1 MEERLSRLNEM
12 ARRVVAANPKE
23 ARQVQARQTE
33 ITALWDN
40 LKVHTIVYIVPHI
53 FLNVSTDFHKCV
65 ICSICCYPIVCCLFV
80 FCFFLSF
87 FYFWRDRQTSRD
99 TSLDTREI

>member
-33 ITALWDN
+33 ITALWDK
-40 LKVHTIVYIVPHI
+40 LKVHTTVYIFPLI
-53 FLNVSTDFHKCV
+53 FSRVNTKISQVCDIYAQPVV
-65 ICSICCYPIVCCLFV
+65 ILYALFV
-80 FCFFLSF
+80 FFLSF
-87 FYFWRDRQTSRD
+87 FFF
-99 TSLDTREI
+99 LEG

>member
-33 ITALWDN
+33 ITALWDK
-40 LKVHTIVYIVPHI
+40 LKVRTIVYIFQHI
-53 FLNVSTDFHKCV
+53 FSRVSTKTSQVGDMNYMLNLLLSYSV
-65 ICSICCYPIVCCLFV
+65 LFV
-80 FCFFLSF
+80 CFFLSF
-87 FYFWRDRQTSRD
+87 F
-99 TSLDTREI
+99 